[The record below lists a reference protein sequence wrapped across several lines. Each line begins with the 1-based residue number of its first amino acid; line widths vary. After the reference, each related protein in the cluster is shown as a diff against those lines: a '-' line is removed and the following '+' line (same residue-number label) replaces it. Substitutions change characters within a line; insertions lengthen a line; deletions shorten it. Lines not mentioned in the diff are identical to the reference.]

1 MEWFNLIA
9 ELGVPIAGALVMAY
23 FIFLVMKQLMDGLVS
38 EIKTIQGITKMLI
51 TRASSMNN
59 DMIRIDTKLIE
70 FFGKSL
76 AEVIILEKLLLPPG
90 IFEIDHE
97 TMVSQEGAQQLA
109 LDVSEEE
116 DNSLSR
122 QASTVRC
129 S

>member
-59 DMIRIDTKLIE
+59 DMIRIDT
-70 FFGKSL
+70 S
-76 AEVIILEKLLLPPG
+76 
-90 IFEIDHE
+90 
-97 TMVSQEGAQQLA
+97 VSSA
-109 LDVSEEE
+109 LDLSPDLNRIARAETFVE
-116 DNSLSR
+116 DGKIDAR
-122 QASTVRC
+122 RD
-129 S
+129 